1 MRDGIVVAVTAL
13 RFNSAFYDFQEKKT
27 AKLVA
32 CSGVNQFQIESLMKS
47 LILVVI
53 GFCLACASAKGAPAD
68 YSKKIDSLVN
78 EALVKEGMQ
87 PNGDASD
94 EVFLRRAYL
103 DIVGRIPTLKESGA
117 FHGDSYENKRE
128 RLIDQLLGS
137 EGYVSDS
144 YHFWADLLRINGEP
158 GSTVSAAY
166 ELWVK
171 NALRQNMPYD
181 EMVYSLVTAEGKFW
195 ENGAVGYYF
204 RDQGMP
210 LDNMS
215 NTVRVFLG
223 TRLECAQCHNHPF
236 DKWTQMDYFKMAS
249 YSFGMK
255 ANNYGSPNRSM
266 AIREAKGEGEV
277 AYRKKAKELTG
288 NVDFPYFSKAE
299 NLKKYTDAQAVKKAV
314 PAEEAPKK
322 GRKKRKREP
331 RLPYHEQLEMPLDAF
346 VKVAEESLAAAE
358 GVSGKRSVMR
368 EVINELYDPLQYVS
382 VMEGDKNSS
391 LPHDYQYDDAKPE
404 ASVLASTMFGES
416 IDLSSE
422 ESKIQAYGKWLASPE
437 NPTFTRVI
445 VNRLWKEVFG
455 QGVFEPV
462 DELTDQTTITNP
474 ALLDYLEEV
483 MRELDYDMSAF
494 QAVLYNTGTY
504 QRKAF
509 SGEVELGSPY
519 YFQGPLLRRMSAE
532 QIWDSLVAL
541 ALPEVDRYQPNL
553 KKELSSI
560 DRIKRIYES
569 LEERPYDEL
578 MEVVKEIMPI
588 VEAQQEGADS
598 YRDQVAEAR
607 EAGDIGVLQVLRR
620 KYSSNKK
627 TLSRAISEIA
637 YEGLDEKIDAG
648 ELLLAMGFIDAGAEL
663 SDDSEMADANAG
675 ERASYITTSLPSKK
689 GASRPA
695 KGKKSGARKTRK
707 KGEGDRAAL
716 REGMEDRKIYQGLIS
731 GMARASEL
739 PSPAKRGHFLR
750 DFGQSDR
757 EVIENASAH
766 ASVPQAL
773 NLLNSSI
780 VEALNNRYSQLGES
794 LQEVNDVDDKARLIF
809 QAMLTRDPSE
819 AELETVR
826 LEIEAHGD
834 DGYEGIIWAL
844 LNTQQFL
851 FVE

>member
-1 MRDGIVVAVTAL
+1 
-13 RFNSAFYDFQEKKT
+13 
-27 AKLVA
+27 
-32 CSGVNQFQIESLMKS
+32 MKS
-47 LILVVI
+47 RFICVLWISLVCV
-53 GFCLACASAKGAPAD
+53 SVNGAPTD
-68 YSKKIDSLVN
+68 YSKAIDSLVN
-78 EALVKEGMQ
+78 EKLVEQGIQ

-94 EVFLRRAYL
+94 AIFLRRAYL
-103 DIVGRIPTLKESGA
+103 DIVGRIPTLKESAA
-117 FHGDSYENKRE
+117 FSGDTYENKRE
-128 RLIDQLLGS
+128 RLIDELLGS

-158 GSTVSAAY
+158 GATVSAAY
-166 ELWVK
+166 GLWVK
-171 NALRQNMPYD
+171 DALRKNMPYD

-204 RDQGMP
+204 RDRGMP

-249 YSFGMK
+249 FSFGMV
-255 ANNYGSPNRSM
+255 ANNYGSPNRAL
-266 AIREAKGEGEV
+266 AIREAKGEGAV
-277 AYRKKAKELTG
+277 AYHEKARELTG
-288 NVDFPYFSKAE
+288 RDDFPYFARAE
-299 NLKKYTDAQAVKKAV
+299 KLNKFVEAQKSG
-314 PAEEAPKK
+314 EGAPVEK
-322 GRKKRKREP
+322 GRKKNKRES
-331 RLPYHEQLEMPLDAF
+331 RVPYHVRTEMSLEAF
-346 VKVAEESLAAAE
+346 VKVAEESMKAAE
-358 GVSGKRSVMR
+358 GVAGNRSVMR

-382 VMEGDKNSS
+382 VTATAKNSS
-391 LPHDYQYDDAKPE
+391 LPHDYQYEDAKPKDT
-404 ASVLASTMFGES
+404 VPASTMFGAA

-422 ESKIQAYGKWLASPE
+422 EGKIEAYGKWLTSPE

-455 QGVFEPV
+455 QGIFEPV
-462 DELTDQTTITNP
+462 DELTEQTTITNP

-483 MRELDYDMSAF
+483 MRELDYDLVAF
-494 QAVLYNTGTY
+494 QSVLYNTSAY
-504 QRKAF
+504 QRSAHT
-509 SGEVELGSPY
+509 GEVELGSPY

-541 ALPEVDRYQPNL
+541 ALPEADRYQPNL

-560 DRIKRIYES
+560 ERVKRIYES
-569 LEERPYDEL
+569 LEERSFDEL

-588 VEAQQEGADS
+588 VEAQQRDADS
-598 YRDQVAEAR
+598 YRELIAEAR
-607 EAGDIGVLQVLRR
+607 AADDVEAIQALRK
-620 KYSSNKK
+620 KYGGKK
-627 TLSRAISEIA
+627 KELSRAISGIA
-637 YEGLDEKIDAG
+637 YKGLDEKIDGG
-648 ELLLAMGFIDAGAEL
+648 ELLLAMGFIDAGSALGQE
-663 SDDSEMADANAG
+663 SEMTDG
-675 ERASYITTSLPSKK
+675 EPDGKVNYITTSLPS
-689 GASRPA
+689 
-695 KGKKSGARKTRK
+695 RKEAMRAGEGNGTETRRMRK
-707 KGEGDRAAL
+707 KGSGGRGGSLDERADMRA
-716 REGMEDRKIYQGLIS
+716 YQNLIS

-757 EVIENASAH
+757 EVIENASTH

-780 VEALNNRYSQLGES
+780 VEALVNPFSHLGES
-794 LQEVNDVDDKARLIF
+794 LQEVNDVDDKARMIF

-826 LEIEAHGD
+826 LEIEEQGD
-834 DGYEGIIWAL
+834 AGYEGIIWAL